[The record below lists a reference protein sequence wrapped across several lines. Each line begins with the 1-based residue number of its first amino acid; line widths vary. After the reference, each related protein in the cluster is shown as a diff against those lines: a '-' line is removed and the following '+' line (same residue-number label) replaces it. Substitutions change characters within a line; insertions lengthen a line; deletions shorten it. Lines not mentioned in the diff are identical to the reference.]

1 MNLHVVYTNR
11 AKKELHAVPPP
22 DRERIVRHVEAYA
35 RDPDAPQHDVRR
47 LTNTSP
53 GYRLRV
59 GNWRVLFDI
68 DGYYTMDIQR
78 VLHRREA
85 YR

>member
-1 MNLHVVYTNR
+1 MALRFVYTNR
-11 AKKELHAVPPP
+11 AKKELNEVPPA
-22 DRERIVRHVEAYA
+22 DRQRIVRRVEAYA
-35 RDPDAPQHDVRR
+35 AEPDAPRHDVRR
-47 LTNTSP
+47 LVNTSP

-68 DGYYTMDIQR
+68 DGEIMDIQR